1 MSVDYL
7 EIDRKIYLCVPCRL
21 SLLCPSILERTN
33 SESLKKTT
41 YKIQSADE
49 EKKTTAGQKNNIK
62 HCETEKSLI

>member
-1 MSVDYL
+1 MSIDYL
-7 EIDRKIYLCVPCRL
+7 EIDRKMNFCVPCRL

-49 EKKTTAGQKNNIK
+49 EKKTTAGKETKLNNNK
-62 HCETEKSLI
+62 TL